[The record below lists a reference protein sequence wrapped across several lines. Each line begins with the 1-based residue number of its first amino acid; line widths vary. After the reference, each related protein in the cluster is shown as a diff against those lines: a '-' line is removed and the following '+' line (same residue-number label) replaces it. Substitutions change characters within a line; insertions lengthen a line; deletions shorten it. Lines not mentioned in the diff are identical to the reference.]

1 MPLFYCTVSETSSKL
16 SVCLDQYHQDNFY
29 IVMCKI
35 PHVESL
41 KTSDFVVFKKT
52 LHNKSSLPFSSEEID
67 QTNSKQQK
75 NGLLFEQYNFLL
87 IETFANRIISKNIET
102 KLYKGGFI

>member
-1 MPLFYCTVSETSSKL
+1 M
-16 SVCLDQYHQDNFY
+16 
-29 IVMCKI
+29 
-35 PHVESL
+35 ESL
-41 KTSDFVVFKKT
+41 KTSDFAVFKKT

-67 QTNSKQQK
+67 QTDSKQQK